1 MDFSNR
7 PANRTWLC
15 SVVFMDI
22 ISYTKHP
29 LTQQIAMKNRFNEHV
44 TTIANKHFSETDL
57 IVVDSGD
64 GGALCYL
71 GDPEDM
77 LFCARDLME
86 AFEACG
92 DIDLPVRIGINLGP
106 VKIHTSVAGQPN
118 PIGDGINVAQRV
130 MGFAEAGQIMISR
143 SFYEVVGCLSE
154 ENSYMFEHVGI
165 RSDKHIR
172 KHDLYRIRTS
182 QEVADVISSN
192 DGNAHDYYTVNED
205 ATESTSENINEH
217 DLSTPA
223 CSVISAKY
231 NMETNQSIAPPLQID
246 PSSIQA
252 VQERQQLKKKIETAL
267 IRHIGPIAK
276 ILVRTEFKANRPAE
290 QMIHNLS
297 SHISE
302 EAERTR
308 FQTVIQGLI
317 KNSQQSGGAEANSGN
332 SSKAIDTTTNDE
344 NSKNWDQS
352 ELNTATNHLVPYMG
366 PVAKILVKKTAR
378 HSADIETLYHEL
390 AKRIGNKSERR
401 EFLKQIGMQ
410 EKKP

>member
-22 ISYTKHP
+22 IAYTKHP
-29 LTQQIAMKNRFNEHV
+29 LTLQIAMKNRFNEHV
-44 TTIANKHFSETDL
+44 TTIAHKHFSETDL

-86 AFEACG
+86 AFEASG
-92 DIDLPVRIGINLGP
+92 EIDLPVRIGINLGP

-130 MGFAEAGQIMISR
+130 MSFAEAGQIMISR

-154 ENSYMFEHVGI
+154 ENSNMFEHVGI

-192 DGNAHDYYTVNED
+192 KGSIHDYYDVNED
-205 ATESTSENINEH
+205 DTNEH
-217 DLSTPA
+217 DLSEEDSGNTTTH
-223 CSVISAKY
+223 
-231 NMETNQSIAPPLQID
+231 NLDTNQSIPPPLQAD
-246 PSSIQA
+246 LSSIQ
-252 VQERQQLKKKIETAL
+252 ETREIKKEIEAAL
-267 IRHIGPIAK
+267 IRHVGPIAK
-276 ILVRTEFKANRPAE
+276 ILVRTEFKAKRSAE

-297 SHISE
+297 AHISDN
-302 EAERTR
+302 AEQKR
-308 FQTVIQGLI
+308 FQATVQKLL
-317 KNSQQSGGAEANSGN
+317 K
-332 SSKAIDTTTNDE
+332 SSPTHSKSNNVDPSKLAGSATNDD
-344 NSKNWDQS
+344 NSKNWNQS
-352 ELNTATNHLVPYMG
+352 ELDHATQHLVPFMG
-366 PVAKILVKKTAR
+366 PVAKILVKKVAR
-378 HSADIETLYHEL
+378 HAPDITSLYQEL
-390 AKRIGNKSERR
+390 AKRISNKSERQQ
-401 EFLKQIGMQ
+401 FLKQIGMQ